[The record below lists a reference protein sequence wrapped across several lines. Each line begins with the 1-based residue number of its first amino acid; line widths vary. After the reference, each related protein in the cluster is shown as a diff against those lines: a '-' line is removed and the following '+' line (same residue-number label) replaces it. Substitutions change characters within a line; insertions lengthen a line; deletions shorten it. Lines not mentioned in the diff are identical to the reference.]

1 MKTFLVCLLTVA
13 LCVQSCTDSGGGN
26 RNTPPS
32 IPSIPSPPDF
42 ATNVSTN
49 TGLSWMGGDPDGDQ
63 VTYSV
68 IVGTD
73 ANFSTIYAS
82 ALNLTNPSASFTN
95 PLSYSTTYF
104 WFVAAT
110 DGIDTAFSDAWR
122 FTTIP
127 PPIITL
133 FSETFEV
140 NSVPGGVWTA
150 SDFNST
156 SGLDYWG
163 DQSTGNGARVHGG
176 SWSAYCADN
185 SDVSGQLYDNNML
198 AAMGPTNVINTSGYT
213 NIQLK
218 YWLYYDTEPG
228 LDVFNVQYWNGSQ
241 YVIVTGSTKSGFGN
255 WTEYTI
261 NFTGGTSLD
270 VIFVFETDGS
280 VVDEGAYV
288 DDITVTGM
296 PTSVNPAT
304 LGANEMYVELTN
316 VSSRV
321 GYAPPARIDRSN
333 LLQKKKPAK
342 K

>member
-1 MKTFLVCLLTVA
+1 MKTFLVCLLTTV
-13 LCVQSCTDSGGGN
+13 LCVQSCTDTGGGS
-26 RNTPPS
+26 RNMPPDV
-32 IPSIPSPPDF
+32 PTNPSPADF

-49 TGLSWMGGDPDGDQ
+49 TGLSWIGGDADNDPLSYG
-63 VTYSV
+63 V
-68 IVGTD
+68 IVSTD
-73 ANFSTIYAS
+73 VSFTNIYAS
-82 ALNLTNPSASFTN
+82 AFNLTIPAASFTN
-95 PLSYSTTYF
+95 SLSYNTTYY
-104 WFVAAT
+104 WFAFASDGQDTTFGAT
-110 DGIDTAFSDAWR
+110 WR

-133 FSETFEV
+133 FSEAFEV
-140 NSVPGGVWTA
+140 NSVPGSVWTA

-163 DQSTGNGARVHGG
+163 DQSTGNGARVHAG

-218 YWLYYDTEPG
+218 YWLYYDTETG
-228 LDVFNVQYWNGSQ
+228 VDVFNVQYWNGSQ
-241 YVIVTGSTKSGFGN
+241 YVIVPGSTKSGFGN
-255 WTEYTI
+255 WTQYTI
-261 NFTGGTSLD
+261 NFTGGSSLD

-296 PTSVNPAT
+296 PTSINPAA
-304 LGANEMYVELTN
+304 LGENEMYVELADFP
-316 VSSRV
+316 SRV
-321 GYAPPARIDRSN
+321 GYAPPARIDRTN
-333 LLQKKKPAK
+333 LLQKKKSAK